1 MVFGQ
6 ANPLVGPDEINEG
19 AAATHVVE
27 LSRALSRRGHDVRIY
42 VRDDGSDVSLTG
54 GVTVEAVPAG
64 PATPIEREALLP
76 HMGNLG
82 RALAGRWAD
91 GPFQPDVVHAHT
103 WLSGL
108 AVLTATAD
116 RRIPVVVTYH
126 WLGSVQRRHQG
137 EQDPSPSTRVGLERT
152 LGNMTDRVIAQS
164 EDEVAELGRLGVH
177 RADIVVVPS
186 GVDVEMFT
194 PGSIG
199 VPGTSGTPGTSETPG
214 MLGASGALG
223 PSGAL
228 GTGETRRRILTVGEL
243 TERKG
248 FADLIAALP
257 LIPDAELVIVGGP
270 PPEALAQD
278 KGAQRLQ
285 ELAERAGVADRVRL
299 VGRVRRADMPT
310 WYRSAAVVA
319 CATRYGPAPL
329 VPLEAMACGVPVV
342 AYGLGGVA
350 DSVIDGVTGVVV
362 PDRDVRGLA
371 GGLRALLRDN
381 VRRMSLSS
389 AAVDRVRS
397 RYTWDRVAFDT
408 ERVYSRVLGR
418 SEPDEDE
425 AFSEASA

>member
-1 MVFGQ
+1 MVFGV
-6 ANPLVGPDEINEG
+6 ASPLVAPDEINAG
-19 AAATHVVE
+19 AAATHIVE

-42 VRDDGSDVSLTG
+42 FREDGSGLSLSD
-54 GVTVEAVPAG
+54 GVTVEPVPAG
-64 PATPIEREALLP
+64 PAKHLEPDELLP
-76 HMGNLG
+76 HMGDLG
-82 RALAGRWAD
+82 RALAARWAG
-91 GPFQPDVVHAHT
+91 GPFQPEVVHAHT

-108 AVLTATAD
+108 AALTATAD

-126 WLGSVQRRHQG
+126 WLGSIQRRFEREH
-137 EQDPSPSTRVGLERT
+137 DPSPSTRVGLERT

-164 EDEVAELGRLGVH
+164 EDEVAELGRIGVH

-186 GVDVEMFT
+186 GVDVNVFT
-194 PGSIG
+194 PGPSELTE
-199 VPGTSGTPGTSETPG
+199 PGGLS
-214 MLGASGALG
+214 
-223 PSGAL
+223 
-228 GTGETRRRILTVGEL
+228 RILAVGEL
-243 TERKG
+243 AERKG

-257 LIPDAELVIVGGP
+257 LVPDAELVIIGGP
-270 PPEALAQD
+270 APEALARD
-278 KGAQRLQ
+278 KAAQRLR
-285 ELAERAGVADRVRL
+285 ELAERAGVADRVRV
-299 VGRVRRADMPT
+299 VGRIPRADMPA

-329 VPLEAMACGVPVV
+329 VPLEAMACGAPVV

-350 DSVIDGVTGVVV
+350 ESVIDGVTGVVV
-362 PDRDVRGLA
+362 PARDVRGLA

-418 SEPDEDE
+418 SEPDDDE